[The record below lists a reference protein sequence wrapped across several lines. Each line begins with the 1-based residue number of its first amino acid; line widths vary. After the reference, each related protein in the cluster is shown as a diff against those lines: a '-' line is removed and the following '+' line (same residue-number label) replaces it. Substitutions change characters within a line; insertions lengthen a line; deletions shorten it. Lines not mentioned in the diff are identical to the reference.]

1 MLFDDNK
8 TATGVFVT
16 TAGTFGTPSV
26 NFTLSA
32 RNEVIVSAGAF
43 QSPQLLMVSGIGPC
57 SHLAEQNIPCL
68 QNLQGVGQNTWDHP
82 IWGTSHRVHVLTASA
97 SLNNASLAAIA
108 VQRYLTTA
116 SGPLSVFG
124 PGYYGWEKL
133 PESYRSNLSQA
144 SLTALSSNFPPDWP
158 EIEWLPVGAY
168 IGNNENKQTADPRD
182 GSNYATISNA
192 IISPLSRGTVSLQGP
207 EMTTPPVIDPAWIT
221 HPADKELAIQGFKRQ
236 RQVWEVLV
244 DLGIADPAE
253 AFPGA
258 NVTTDADILDS
269 IGKSMTTVYHASRT
283 CKMGKQGDPLAV
295 LDSAA
300 RVYGVKNLR
309 VVDASSFPFLVPG
322 HPQST
327 IYALAE
333 KIADEVSKH
342 F

>member
-1 MLFDDNK
+1 MGDF
-8 TATGVFVT
+8 
-16 TAGTFGTPSV
+16 TPSACPHC
-26 NFTLSA
+26 FSLPQQCQSRCHRRPTLSQDSLRA
-32 RNEVIVSAGAF
+32 TF
-43 QSPQLLMVSGIGPC
+43 
-57 SHLAEQNIPCL
+57 HL
-68 QNLQGVGQNTWDHP
+68 
-82 IWGTSHRVHVLTASA
+82 
-97 SLNNASLAAIA
+97 
-108 VQRYLTTA
+108 
-116 SGPLSVFG
+116 G

-133 PESYRSNLSQA
+133 PEPYCSNLSQA
-144 SLTALSSNFPPDWP
+144 SLTALFSNFPPDWP
-158 EIEWLPVGAY
+158 EIEWLPVSAY

-182 GSNYATISNA
+182 GSNYATSSNA
-192 IISPLSRGTVSLQGP
+192 IISPLSRSTVSLQGP

-244 DLGIADPAE
+244 DLGIADPVE

-269 IGKSMTTVYHASRT
+269 IGKSMTTVYHASCT
-283 CKMGKQGDPLAV
+283 CKTGKQDDPLAV

-309 VVDASSFPFLVPG
+309 VVDASSFPFPVLG

-333 KIADEVSKH
+333 KIADEILKR